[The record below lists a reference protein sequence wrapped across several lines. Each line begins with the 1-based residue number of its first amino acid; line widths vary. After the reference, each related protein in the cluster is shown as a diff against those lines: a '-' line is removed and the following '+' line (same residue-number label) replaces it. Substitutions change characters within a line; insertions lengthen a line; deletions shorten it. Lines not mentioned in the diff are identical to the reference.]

1 VCYTFISG
9 EIASPDKEN
18 TMLKQVEMP
27 ANETAWLRENARKG
41 AVIITR
47 NGERNA
53 YTGHALTLTDSRGT
67 TLRPVFESRDTP
79 KRSHTPRPTRP
90 MLD

>member
-1 VCYTFISG
+1 
-9 EIASPDKEN
+9 
-18 TMLKQVEMP
+18 MLKQVDMP
-27 ANETAWLRENARKG
+27 ANEMAWLRENARKG

-53 YTGHALTLTDSRGT
+53 YTGHALTLTDSTGT
-67 TLRPVFESRDTP
+67 TLPPVFESQGTP
-79 KRSHTPRPTRP
+79 RRVYTPRPTQP

>member
-1 VCYTFISG
+1 
-9 EIASPDKEN
+9 
-18 TMLKQVEMP
+18 MLKQVEMP

-53 YTGHALTLTDSRGT
+53 YTGHALTLTDSGRR
-67 TLRPVFESRDTP
+67 TLSPVFESRGTP
-79 KRSHTPRPTRP
+79 RRGYTPRPTQP

>member
-1 VCYTFISG
+1 
-9 EIASPDKEN
+9 
-18 TMLKQVEMP
+18 MLKLVPMP
-27 ANETAWLRENARKG
+27 ANETAWLRDNAEKG

-53 YTGHALTLTDSRGT
+53 YLGHALVINDPITGRTQ
-67 TLRPVFESRDTP
+67 RPLFAKTGEPRRVY
-79 KRSHTPRPTRP
+79 TPRPTQP

>member
-1 VCYTFISG
+1 
-9 EIASPDKEN
+9 
-18 TMLKQVEMP
+18 MLKQVDMP

>member
-1 VCYTFISG
+1 VIQWYYQQRKG
-9 EIASPDKEN
+9 N
-18 TMLKQVEMP
+18 TMLKQHEMP
-27 ANETAWLRENARKG
+27 ANETAWLIANARKG

-53 YTGHALTLTDSRGT
+53 YTGHALTLNDPILGRTSAPLFGKSQERRT
-67 TLRPVFESRDTP
+67 YEA
-79 KRSHTPRPTRP
+79 RPTRP